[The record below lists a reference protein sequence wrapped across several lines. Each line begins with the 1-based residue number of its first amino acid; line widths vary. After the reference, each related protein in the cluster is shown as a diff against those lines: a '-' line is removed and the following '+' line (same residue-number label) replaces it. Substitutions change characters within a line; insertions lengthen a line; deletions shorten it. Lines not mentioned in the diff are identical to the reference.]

1 MSEWGS
7 AIGRHVRVTFQTSQ
21 RIAGIA
27 DMREKKG
34 PPPTKI
40 GINASRNVE
49 PRSRPDIFRFQP
61 CPSRECLQATCLL
74 FAQKRRVVLVNRS
87 VAKWTFYDRRET
99 SETRS
104 TGENRYQEA
113 LRKRRNHFERSRIG
127 CGISERRLVRSP
139 VGRDRRFHL
148 QGNQKP

>member
-1 MSEWGS
+1 MRIWVRKRDHPDENRYKRLAQCRAKEST
-7 AIGRHVRVTFQTSQ
+7 RHISFP
-21 RIAGIA
+21 A
-27 DMREKKG
+27 K
-34 PPPTKI
+34 
-40 GINASRNVE
+40 
-49 PRSRPDIFRFQP
+49 
-61 CPSRECLQATCLL
+61 QATCLL